1 MFLNASGPSPLAS
14 DPNLTGLFMQAPAMI
29 CILEGADLRC
39 TFTNPLFSR
48 LYEGKVLLGRTP
60 REVAPELEGQGYFE
74 MLDRVY
80 TSGEAVYGYEFPGVA
95 DWNNEGR
102 DTTKYFNMVYAP
114 YKDGART
121 AGVMIFGFEV
131 TEQVLARQRTERE
144 EERIR
149 RMVDA
154 LPLMAWT
161 AGPEGA
167 ISYLNARWYA
177 YTGQEPETALGSGW
191 ISAVPSSERG
201 ELAERW
207 NKCLID
213 GTPYEAETRY
223 RRHDGVL
230 RWHSARAEPIRDT
243 DGTILYWLG
252 VSHDIH
258 DQKTDSENLER
269 LVSERTLAL
278 QRSNEELEQFAFIA
292 SHDLKEPLRKILFF
306 SGRLQEDVR
315 EGGQPYLQRIRDAA
329 TRMRTLVD
337 DLLEFSGV
345 QTAPDHFE
353 PVDLNDVL
361 AASLQDHELRIQEL
375 GAVVEAAPLPVVRGL
390 QHQLLQLFT
399 NLVGNALKYNRPGE
413 TPRLQVEAQA
423 ASPAELARFP
433 ELPACAPF
441 HSIRFRDN
449 GIGFEPAEAER
460 IFTLFQRLHSRSNYS
475 GTGVGLAL
483 CRKVARAHGGGIYA
497 EGERGAGAVFHVL
510 LPA

>member
-48 LYEGKVLLGRTP
+48 LYDGKVLLGRTP

-177 YTGQEPETALGSGW
+177 FTGQEPETALGSGW
-191 ISAVPSSERG
+191 ISAVPSGERDKLSEH
-201 ELAERW
+201 W
-207 NKCLID
+207 KQCLID

-230 RWHSARAEPIRDT
+230 RWHAARAEPIRDT

-278 QRSNEELEQFAFIA
+278 QRSNEELEQFAFVA
-292 SHDLKEPLRKILFF
+292 SHDLKEP
-306 SGRLQEDVR
+306 
-315 EGGQPYLQRIRDAA
+315 
-329 TRMRTLVD
+329 
-337 DLLEFSGV
+337 
-345 QTAPDHFE
+345 
-353 PVDLNDVL
+353 
-361 AASLQDHELRIQEL
+361 
-375 GAVVEAAPLPVVRGL
+375 
-390 QHQLLQLFT
+390 
-399 NLVGNALKYNRPGE
+399 
-413 TPRLQVEAQA
+413 
-423 ASPAELARFP
+423 
-433 ELPACAPF
+433 
-441 HSIRFRDN
+441 
-449 GIGFEPAEAER
+449 
-460 IFTLFQRLHSRSNYS
+460 
-475 GTGVGLAL
+475 
-483 CRKVARAHGGGIYA
+483 
-497 EGERGAGAVFHVL
+497 
-510 LPA
+510 